1 MVMRVICFF
10 GVRRRRRR
18 VRWDEGVGERE
29 DKEEAECLCPSI
41 FLPEEEGIE
50 EHDCLT

>member
-1 MVMRVICFF
+1 
-10 GVRRRRRR
+10 

-41 FLPEEEGIE
+41 FLPEDHGNE
-50 EHDCLT
+50 EHNCLTQTGAFVYVTLKH